1 MANAKYEIVV
11 VGAGNAGLSAALQS
25 VLAGRKTLLI
35 EQHNLPGGCATSFRR
50 GRFEIEPSLHEI
62 CDLGPVENPGDV
74 RTIMDQYG
82 VKVEWRRVDD
92 CFRIISKYSDGAPM
106 DVTMPSGIEPFID
119 KMEEYVPG
127 SRPQMTKL
135 FDLFQEVLD
144 GSRVSRPY
152 SISSGPK
159 EALEGRIAVTVRA
172 NPGGFAADRI
182 LAGLKVGDAV
192 TASAPEGH
200 FYYEE
205 LRDAKNVLALAGGSG
220 ITPFLSMARAIRDGS
235 ENFALTILFGSR
247 TKESILFAEELN
259 AIAAACPKVKVVH
272 VLSDEEAEGYEHGFI
287 TAELIRKYAPAEEY
301 SVFLCGPEAMYRFV
315 MPEVEK
321 LALPR
326 RLVRREML
334 GVTKNV
340 AAQPGYPAGC
350 AGKTFRGTV
359 KQGAEEYAIDVAADE
374 PILVAL
380 ERAGIK
386 APSRCRSGECGWCR
400 SKLVSGEVYCPDENE
415 GRRHSDAVNG
425 YIHPCSA
432 FALSDIVIEVPGE
445 FY

>member
-1 MANAKYEIVV
+1 MALNVKVGLIGPFDMLKFKNMAKTREKAIQAAPANEIVADYAINRNAKALHPEYLPLVVEQIVNHESAYAKTFV
-11 VGAGNAGLSAALQS
+11 FQKADGGPLPYFRAGQY
-25 VLAGRKTLLI
+25 I
-35 EQHNLPGGCATSFRR
+35 
-50 GRFEIEPSLHEI
+50 SLKL
-62 CDLGPVENPGDV
+62 DLEG
-74 RTIMDQYG
+74 
-82 VKVEWRRVDD
+82 
-92 CFRIISKYSDGAPM
+92 SK
-106 DVTMPSGIEPFID
+106 
-119 KMEEYVPG
+119 
-127 SRPQMTKL
+127 
-135 FDLFQEVLD
+135 
-144 GSRVSRPY
+144 VSRPY

-159 EALEGRIAVTVRA
+159 EALEGRIAITVRA

-182 LAGLKVGDAV
+182 LSGLKVGDAV

-200 FYYEE
+200 FYYYE

-235 ENFALTILFGSR
+235 EDFSLTILFGSR
-247 TKESILFAEELN
+247 TRETVLFADEFS
-259 AIAAACPKVKVVH
+259 AITAACPKVKVIH

-287 TAELIRKYAPAEEY
+287 TAELIRKYAPEGEY
-301 SVFLCGPEAMYRFV
+301 SIFLCGPEAMYRFV
-315 MPEVEK
+315 MPEVDK
-321 LALPR
+321 LGLPR

-340 AAQPGYPAGC
+340 AAQPGYPSEC

-359 KQGAEEYAIDVAADE
+359 LQGAAEYTVRVRADE

-400 SKLVSGEVYCPDENE
+400 SKLVSGEVYCPAENE
-415 GRRHSDAVNG
+415 GRRHSDIVNG

-432 FALSDIVIEVPGE
+432 FAVSDIVLEVPGE